1 MEQKIREK
9 NRQLQEKIK
18 LEIEKVKAG
27 QSKKSIV
34 QLQAIL
40 TELQKS
46 SMQKDVVLSYPRM
59 IIDSWDYSD
68 KRGKELMEL
77 AGFYCNPNVPTV

>member
-68 KRGKELMEL
+68 QLGVELVEL
-77 AGFYCNPNVPTV
+77 AELYKKI

>member
-59 IIDSWDYSD
+59 IIDSSRSFICLY
-68 KRGKELMEL
+68 L
-77 AGFYCNPNVPTV
+77 

>member
-1 MEQKIREK
+1 MEQKFREK

-34 QLQAIL
+34 QLQTIL
-40 TELQKS
+40 NELQIS
-46 SMQKDVVLSYPRM
+46 
-59 IIDSWDYSD
+59 
-68 KRGKELMEL
+68 
-77 AGFYCNPNVPTV
+77 